1 MFKAIFG
8 RKNFRLFHDSFAMTK
23 AKKLETL
30 CQWCGQQAQR
40 GETVLVLAHFPSS
53 FMENQ
58 DALMKSGL
66 DFEIFAERMNPQM
79 LTQWLNE
86 TDRRGQIFLSIAQ
99 MLEPTEASD
108 PLSRSSTQTSGE
120 PKKLSVI
127 VTERYPLVSH
137 DERLETFF
145 RSLQAKTSMG
155 YLIAFDDPLVV
166 GLLGQ
171 RFVDLMEQLGFNENE
186 LISSAMTYRGLARK
200 IRKATA
206 SVTDEKSAE
215 SPEEWIALNGLPTK

>member
-8 RKNFRLFHDSFAMTK
+8 KKNFRLFHDSFAMTK

-30 CQWCGQQAQR
+30 CQWCGQQADQ

-58 DALMKSGL
+58 DALQESGL
-66 DFEIFAERMNPQM
+66 DFEIFAERMNPPK
-79 LTQWLNE
+79 LAHWLGESN
-86 TDRRGQIFLSIAQ
+86 RRGQIFLSMAQ
-99 MLEPTEASD
+99 MLEPVEPHE
-108 PLSRSSTQTSGE
+108 PLSESNPRPIGDQT
-120 PKKLSVI
+120 KLSVI
-127 VTERYPLVSH
+127 VTERYPLVSQ
-137 DERLETFF
+137 DEKLATFF
-145 RSLQAKTSMG
+145 RSLHAKTSMG

-186 LISSAMTYRGLARK
+186 LISSAMTYRGLTRK

-206 SVTDEKSAE
+206 SVTDEKPAE

>member
-1 MFKAIFG
+1 
-8 RKNFRLFHDSFAMTK
+8 MTK

-30 CQWCGQQAQR
+30 CQWCGQQAQQ
-40 GETVLVLAHFPSS
+40 GETVLVLAHFTSS
-53 FMENQ
+53 FIENQ
-58 DALMKSGL
+58 DALQDSGL

-79 LTQWLNE
+79 LAKWLGE
-86 TDRRGQIFLSIAQ
+86 TDRRGQIFLSMAQ
-99 MLEPTEASD
+99 MLDPPALIDDSQRSKLPTTNE
-108 PLSRSSTQTSGE
+108 L
-120 PKKLSVI
+120 KKLSVI

-137 DERLETFF
+137 DEALDTFF
-145 RSLQAKTSMG
+145 RSLHAKTSMG

-206 SVTDEKSAE
+206 SIIDETPAE
-215 SPEEWIALNGLPTK
+215 SPEEWIELNGLPNK